1 MNHETHKTLNHIMD
15 YIKRNRADL
24 SAAYGKASVEAAKR
38 IVWTRLLPYLEPAQ
52 LFRINR

>member
-1 MNHETHKTLNHIMD
+1 MD